1 MTPREFI
8 TKWDRSTLKERSA
21 SQEHFIDLCRLLGVP
36 TPADADP
43 DGTRYTFEK
52 GATKYDGGDGF
63 ADVWMKGHFAWEY
76 KGKHKDLKEAY
87 KQLLRYRESL
97 DNPPLLVVCD
107 MQRFEIHT
115 NFTGTTKRV
124 DAFELQDLEREEVRK
139 LLKALFEDPD
149 SLKPGV
155 RIEQVTE
162 EAAREFASI
171 AQHLG
176 ERGVDPKRAAH
187 FLNRILFCLFAEDVG
202 LLPRKIFQEIIDA
215 GTKEPAEFGAM
226 LAELFR
232 AMAKGGRFG
241 VQRIHFFNGG
251 LFSDEDVIPL
261 LPEEIRVLG
270 RVASFNWGEI
280 EPAIFGTLF
289 ERGLD
294 PSKRSQLGA
303 HYTDRGSILRVVEP
317 VLMAPLRR
325 SWRETASKVR
335 DLLDKARV
343 AKASAVETKLRK
355 QARGLIQEFRES
367 VLDKVRVLDPA
378 CGSGNF
384 LYVALELL
392 HEFEKE
398 ILLLLAE
405 VEHGQFSLDIRVG
418 PHMVHGIE
426 INAYAHELAQV
437 TIWIGHFQ
445 WQIQNGF
452 SFDTNPVL
460 KPIETIECRDAILD
474 LSDPAIPKEG
484 EWPPATVVVG
494 NPPFLGNKKLR
505 SQLGDA
511 YVQALFAVYGDRLPN
526 EVDLVTYWHEKARG
540 AIEAGKLQR
549 AGLLATNS
557 IRQGASRRV
566 LQRIRATGQI
576 FMAWSDEPW
585 VIDGAAVRISLVG
598 FDGGLETERSL
609 NGSPVQVIHA
619 DLTGAAS
626 KGDAIDL
633 TTARRLKSNLGIAFQ
648 GPVKVGPFEVPG
660 HLARQWLAMPPNPN
674 GRPNSDVV
682 RPWAN
687 GMDVTRR
694 PSDTWIVDFG
704 VHLLEADAALYQAP
718 YEHVKRVVKPARDA
732 NRRESRRRNW
742 WLHGETV
749 PALRGALAGLRRFVA
764 TPRVAKHRLFVWL
777 DAAVL
782 PDSRLVVVA
791 RDDDYTLGVLHSRF
805 HELWSLRL
813 GGTLEDRPFYTPRT
827 TFETFPFPSSS
838 KEQAARIAAAA
849 AELDR
854 LRSAWL
860 NPEGASAAELKRR
873 TLTNLYNDRPTWLAN
888 AHAFLDAAVAEAYGW
903 PADLSED
910 EVLRRLLVL
919 NHEREPA

>member
-1 MTPREFI
+1 MTPRDFI
-8 TKWDRSTLKERSA
+8 AKWDRSTLKERSA

-43 DGTRYTFEK
+43 DGTRYSFEK

-202 LLPRKIFQEIIDA
+202 LLPRRIFQEILEA
-215 GTKEPAEFGAM
+215 GGKDPAEFGAM

-241 VQRIHFFNGG
+241 VQKIHFFNGG

-261 LPEEIRVLG
+261 LPEEIRILG

-325 SWRETASKVR
+325 SWGERAAQVR
-335 DLLDKARV
+335 GLLDKARV
-343 AKASAVETKLRK
+343 SKASAVETKLRR

-405 VEHGQFSLDIRVG
+405 VEHGQFSLDLRVG

-460 KPIETIECRDAILD
+460 KPIETIENRDAILD

-494 NPPFLGNKKLR
+494 NPPCLGGKRLR
-505 SQLGDA
+505 AELGDE
-511 YVQALFAVYGDRLPN
+511 YVGAMFHVYDGRVPR
-526 EVDLVTYWHEKARG
+526 EADLVTYWFEKARA
-540 AIEAGKLQR
+540 AIAAGKLSR

-557 IRQGASRRV
+557 IRGGANREV
-566 LQRIRATGQI
+566 LEAIRKSGRI

-585 VIDGAAVRISLVG
+585 VVEGAAVRISLVG
-598 FDGGLETERSL
+598 FDGGVEPTTVLDGKTVE
-609 NGSPVQVIHA
+609 VIHA
-619 DLTGAAS
+619 DLTGAEHA
-626 KGDAIDL
+626 ATAFDL
-633 TTARRLKSNLGIAFQ
+633 TTARRLKENLGIAFM
-648 GPVKVGPFEVPG
+648 GDTKGGAFDIPG
-660 HLARQWLAMPPNPN
+660 DLAREWLALPLNPN

-687 GMDVTRR
+687 GLDITRR
-694 PSDTWIVDFG
+694 PRDMWIIDFG
-704 VHLLEADAALYQAP
+704 VGMTEEQAALYEAP
-718 YEHVKRVVKPARDA
+718 FQYALREIRPARVA
-732 NRRESRRRNW
+732 SKTTRSEW
-742 WLHGETV
+742 WIHER
-749 PALRGALAGLRRFVA
+749 PRPELRSAVAGLTRILV
-764 TPRVAKHRLFVWL
+764 TPAVAKHRLFAWL
-777 DAAVL
+777 GPEVL
-782 PDSRLVVVA
+782 PDHALFAFA
-791 RDDDYTLGVLHSRF
+791 RFDNYFFGILHSRF
-805 HELWSLRL
+805 HEAWALRL
-813 GGTLEDRPFYTPRT
+813 GTWLGVGNDPRYTATT
-827 TFETFPFPSSS
+827 TFETFPFPNAST
-838 KEQAARIAAAA
+838 EQVGRISAAA

-860 NPEGASAAELKRR
+860 NPEAASAAELKRR

-888 AHAFLDAAVAEAYGW
+888 AHASLDAAVAEAYGW
-903 PADLSED
+903 PADLPEE
-910 EVLRRLLVL
+910 EVLRRLLSR
-919 NHEREPA
+919 NQEREPA